1 MSFLRFRV
9 SQLLDYSKLS
19 LRTPETQPDSMSP
32 PRFARTLMRP
42 RERRRLAGPSSC
54 RRALSQT
61 ARLPSAPRN
70 TGREPG
76 VGGGTCVCSSAPGTG
91 THKQSA
97 PNSKHRAPHRPR
109 SELSICSGAGPSG
122 GSRPQDGL
130 RDYHRRAAVR
140 GGRRAR
146 PSARVGDTAA
156 RGEVGGVLPGP
167 GLPAA
172 SRAPRANGQPRKE
185 GQQPFLLLRSADPW
199 SVKPAW

>member
-1 MSFLRFRV
+1 MCAEWLGFEKKRRFAYFMSFLRFRV

-76 VGGGTCVCSSAPGTG
+76 VGGDLRL
-91 THKQSA
+91 QL
-97 PNSKHRAPHRPR
+97 RAWHGHAQAERPKLQTQGPPPPTQR
-109 SELSICSGAGPSG
+109 AVHLLWGRPLWREPPSG
-122 GSRPQDGL
+122 RP
-130 RDYHRRAAVR
+130 
-140 GGRRAR
+140 
-146 PSARVGDTAA
+146 P
-156 RGEVGGVLPGP
+156 
-167 GLPAA
+167 
-172 SRAPRANGQPRKE
+172 
-185 GQQPFLLLRSADPW
+185 
-199 SVKPAW
+199 